1 MEYFRG
7 QRDFN
12 HGSKPKIG
20 VLLANLG
27 TPDAPTAQ
35 ALRPYLKQF
44 LSDPRVIELPR
55 WKWLPILH
63 LFVLTFRPRRSAKL
77 YQKIW
82 TEKGSPLMVY
92 TKAQHAALQQRF
104 EKINAS
110 GQYANDVIFEIGM
123 RYGNPSIESGLEK
136 LRKAGAE
143 RLLVLPLFPQ
153 YSSTTVGAVF
163 DAVADVLK
171 GWRWIPEFRMISSYG
186 DRPRYIEALAA
197 KVNAF
202 WEKGGRPEK
211 LLISFHGI
219 PERYFLGGDP
229 YHCHCLKT
237 ARLLAERLGLPKES
251 YGVGFQSL
259 FGKEKWLTPYTNLTL
274 IEWAKAGINR
284 VDVVAPAFTSD
295 CLETVE
301 ELGEEYRHEFLE
313 AEPKGVAREYRYIPA
328 LNDDN
333 GFIDTLVELVQE
345 NIQGWEGAG
354 RQPQQTAS
362 LYQIGE
368 AAKRANS

>member
-7 QRDFN
+7 QKDFN

-27 TPDAPTAQ
+27 TPDAPTAK

-77 YQKIW
+77 YQRIW
-82 TEKGSPLMVY
+82 TDKGSPLLVY

-104 EKINAS
+104 EAINSS
-110 GQYANDVIFEIGM
+110 GQYANEVIFEIGM

-143 RLLVLPLFPQ
+143 RLLIVPLFPQ

-171 GWRWIPEFRMISSYG
+171 TWRWIPDLRMVSSYG
-186 DRPRYIEALAA
+186 DNPRYIAALADTVRSYWA
-197 KVNAF
+197 R
-202 WEKGGRPEK
+202 EGEPDK
-211 LLISFHGI
+211 LMISFHGI

-237 ARLLAERLGLPKES
+237 ARLLAEHLGLSKDR

-274 IEWAKAGINR
+274 IEWAKAGINK

-301 ELGEEYRHEFLE
+301 ELGEEYCHEFME
-313 AEPKGVAREYRYIPA
+313 AEPKNEARRYRYIPA
-328 LNDDN
+328 LNDDP
-333 GFIDTLVELVQE
+333 GFIDTLVELVQQ
-345 NIQGWEGAG
+345 NILGWEGS
-354 RQPQQTAS
+354 RREPQQTAQ
-362 LYQIGE
+362 LFQIGT
-368 AAKRANS
+368 AKRANS